1 MRDLTNQYSLE
12 IVINGRSVDEY
23 PHTDGNTYIEGRSG
37 SNYTLRVRNDSHEK
51 IAAILSV
58 DGLSVLD
65 GKDAGLDSKAYIVDP
80 YGSIEVPGWTLNTS
94 EVAQFKFGD
103 VSNSYAP
110 RMGKGTTNVGVIG
123 LMVFREKP
131 QYRYPPA
138 YASTT
143 KGITRGGGQLFGSS
157 WNAGSATCD
166 SFSTSSVGG
175 MDIQAQ
181 SCATPEVGTEF
192 GAVQN
197 FNTRQVTFEKR
208 DPNHPDAIV
217 AIYYD
222 SARGLEKRGIYVG
235 RKPGPSPFPTYTN
248 STPGCTP
255 PPGWVK
261 K

>member
-1 MRDLTNQYSLE
+1 MRDFTNQYELG
-12 IVINGRSVDEY
+12 VIINNRPVDEY

-37 SNYTLRVRNDSHEK
+37 SNYTIRVKNNSYER

-65 GKDAGLDSKAYIVDP
+65 GTDAGLDSKAYIVDP
-80 YGSIEVPGWTLNTS
+80 YSSIEVPGWTLNRS

-123 LMVFREKP
+123 LMVFREKI
-131 QYRYPPA
+131 RY
-138 YASTT
+138 TT
-143 KGITRGGGQLFGSS
+143 YNSSTRGNVQLLGSS
-157 WNAGSATCD
+157 WQATCD
-166 SFSTSSVGG
+166 SFSTSSVGS
-175 MDIQAQ
+175 MDIQQ
-181 SCATPEVGTEF
+181 TSYTPEVGTEF
-192 GAVQN
+192 GEVKN
-197 FNTRQVTFEKR
+197 FNTNEVTFTKR

-217 AIYYD
+217 ALYYD

-235 RKPGPSPFPTYTN
+235 RKPAPSPFPTYTN
-248 STPGCTP
+248 SIPGCTP